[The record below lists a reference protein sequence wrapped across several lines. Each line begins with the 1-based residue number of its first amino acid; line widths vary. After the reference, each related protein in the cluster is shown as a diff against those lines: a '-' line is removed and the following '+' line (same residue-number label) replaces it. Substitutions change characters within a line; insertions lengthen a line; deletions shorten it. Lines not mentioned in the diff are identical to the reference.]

1 MKKFILFTTFLT
13 LILYSSLKAQVNLQ
27 WAKQLKGTN
36 NEIGTSIAVDASG
49 NVYTIG
55 YFDGTTDFDP
65 GSTISNLTTAGYDD
79 IFVSKLDASGNY
91 VWAKKF
97 GSTGFD
103 DGQSIAVDASGVY
116 ITWDGGYYISARGV
130 CWSTSTNP
138 TISDSITTDGTG
150 TGVFTSSLTGLT
162 SVTSYYVRAYATNS
176 QGTSY
181 GNQQTFTSS
190 VGIDENLFYK
200 YLKVYPN
207 PSNGKFKIESYN
219 NFINSIEIINI
230 VGQKVFS
237 KNYLKKSKS
246 EIDISNQNNGIYF
259 LSVTTND
266 KTFTTKI
273 ILQK

>member
-1 MKKFILFTTFLT
+1 MPTVTTT
-13 LILYSSLKAQVNLQ
+13 NVTNITDTSASS
-27 WAKQLKGTN
+27 G
-36 NEIGTSIAVDASG
+36 G
-49 NVYTIG
+49 NV
-55 YFDGTTDFDP
+55 
-65 GSTISNLTTAGYDD
+65 
-79 IFVSKLDASGNY
+79 
-91 VWAKKF
+91 
-97 GSTGFD
+97 
-103 DGQSIAVDASGVY
+103 
-116 ITWDGGYYISARGV
+116 TWDGGYSISARGV